1 MSLSRIGPGKLQ
13 AKSNLK
19 GDELMAAGKKNA
31 LSQQGGR
38 DNAPVLNPK
47 CGQLRGEQHTDNN
60 VHLVLSRY
68 GARNRIPYFIL
79 IIRRLNIFP

>member
-1 MSLSRIGPGKLQ
+1 MSSWQQ
-13 AKSNLK
+13 A
-19 GDELMAAGKKNA
+19 KKNA

-60 VHLVLSRY
+60 VHLLLSKY
-68 GARNRIPYFIL
+68 GARNRNLYFIL
-79 IIRRLNIFP
+79 IIKYLNILP